1 MPASAGGFSTTVNL
15 VAVGAEGTKGAGG
28 AGAKGG
34 AQDAGLIGAG
44 SGGSLRGQLAGAL
57 GVVVP
62 DADHDRDVASGGV
75 GAGAP
80 GARPDKLGA
89 GALLT
94 AIPLARLGS
103 WISSAGRLAF
113 GVAVCGVGGV
123 GGCGVCG

>member
-1 MPASAGGFSTTVNL
+1 MSGMTSLYIPPICPPDSAAWL
-15 VAVGAEGTKGAGG
+15 GG
-28 AGAKGG
+28 A
-34 AQDAGLIGAG
+34 
-44 SGGSLRGQLAGAL
+44 
-57 GVVVP
+57 
-62 DADHDRDVASGGV
+62 

-103 WISSAGRLAF
+103 WMSSAGRLAL